1 MKKIIDNYDCDKS
14 STILQQIF
22 VQNVEGVDLEIVKEF
37 LRRFRSDSVS
47 SSTFESGLEEGGEG
61 GLSPLGIAID
71 YCNSNAVQCLLEHGA
86 DPSYIQAGNFLPWGN
101 FLGQAIRMFF
111 TDRTRGIITPGT
123 TSAIITP
130 AKRIEIVKLLLNN
143 MSLDSINRK
152 CKHGFTTLDC
162 AYTFDYLIQNNPA
175 CFHVPMPPQKETM
188 ELF

>member
-1 MKKIIDNYDCDKS
+1 
-14 STILQQIF
+14 
-22 VQNVEGVDLEIVKEF
+22 
-37 LRRFRSDSVS
+37 
-47 SSTFESGLEEGGEG
+47 
-61 GLSPLGIAID
+61 
-71 YCNSNAVQCLLEHGA
+71 
-86 DPSYIQAGNFLPWGN
+86 
-101 FLGQAIRMFF
+101 MFF
-111 TDRTRGIITPGT
+111 TDRTRAIITPGT

-188 ELF
+188 EIFDLLHQHGATANMFDMKWKLHLLDTNLPDL